1 MPRDGEKKVQLQ
13 IACRYGDTSP
23 APHPVSGARG
33 AIDVSEFLPRQPPI
47 LSQPRIFLRVAGA
60 ALSTLLHLAI
70 LTTAIW
76 PSSQERVR
84 AHPPEEVTAYRRQGS
99 DEVALEWVN
108 INESPPSSSSPQAS
122 WPVLP
127 QPHLTSIAPTAH
139 LAVLAAN
146 FPDEMPGNLAPSAP
160 NDGDASARVF
170 GEYMGQINARI
181 DRVWTRPQTPI
192 GAASFLC
199 QVSIEQDATGK
210 VGEVTLEHCNGSP
223 RWQRSL
229 IDAID
234 SASPLPAP
242 ADPSVFSRSI
252 HLTFR
257 AEASADEVMAYQVEP
272 APTVQPS
279 SYSVG
284 TVTRPVVLR
293 QIRDSTVH
301 AGNPT
306 HVIDLRI
313 EGHGKHDEN
322 ASVGAPHPSE

>member
-23 APHPVSGARG
+23 APHPVPGARG
-33 AIDVSEFLPRQPPI
+33 VIDVSEFLPGQPII
-47 LSQPRIFLRVAGA
+47 LSQSRVFLRAAGA

-70 LTTAIW
+70 LATAIW
-76 PSSQERVR
+76 PSSRVR

-108 INESPPSSSSPQAS
+108 INESPPSNSSPQAS

-160 NDGDASARVF
+160 NDGDASARLF
-170 GEYMGQINARI
+170 GQYMGQINARI

-192 GAASFLC
+192 GAISFLC

-242 ADPSVFSRSI
+242 ADPAVFSRSI

-257 AEASADEVMAYQVEP
+257 AEASADEVMASQ
-272 APTVQPS
+272 ADSTSSVQS
-279 SYSVG
+279 SNYSVA
-284 TVTRPVVLR
+284 TVTRPVALR
-293 QIRDSTVH
+293 QIRDSRAH
-301 AGNPT
+301 AGNPM
-306 HVIDLRI
+306 HLIDLRI
-313 EGHGKHDEN
+313 EGHGKHDEH
-322 ASVGAPHPSE
+322 ASVGEPHPSE